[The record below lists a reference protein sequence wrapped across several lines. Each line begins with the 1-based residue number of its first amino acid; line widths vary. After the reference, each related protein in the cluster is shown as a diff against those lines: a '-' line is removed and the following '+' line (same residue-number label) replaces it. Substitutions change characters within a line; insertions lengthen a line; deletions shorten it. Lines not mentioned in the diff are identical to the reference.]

1 MFTVRREMALRRG
14 AVGSH
19 HRRGNLMSST
29 AKRWS
34 DIGGAPA
41 VFAGR
46 SLGPLFNSTPS
57 DNLLLSSPVSES
69 LWPDH

>member
-1 MFTVRREMALRRG
+1 MFTVRREMALRHNTVAPSIG
-14 AVGSH
+14 EEPDEWYIV
-19 HRRGNLMSST
+19 
-29 AKRWS
+29 KRWS
-34 DIGGAPA
+34 DRGGAPA

-69 LWPDH
+69 LWSDH